1 MAIAYAPARDAATT
15 SDYTIIPPPGRP
27 WTEDDL
33 LRLDDEDDG
42 YQYELVRGE
51 LRQMSPA
58 SPLHGEYEGTLFV
71 AIFQYLKAN
80 PLGRVYPGDTGFKL
94 RVNPVTIRSPDI
106 AFVAQERLPADRSGF
121 PLLAPDLVVEIISP
135 SETAKSI
142 AEKVSDYLQAGTR
155 LLWLVYPQQQE
166 VQEYR
171 PDHPFHI
178 YRMQDDD
185 ELDGREVL
193 PGFRYALRELF
204 G

>member
-1 MAIAYAPARDAATT
+1 MATTHAPAIPHATT

-33 LRLDDEDDG
+33 LALDNDDHH
-42 YQYELVRGE
+42 QYELVQGE

-58 SPLHGEYEGTLFV
+58 SPRHGEYEGQLFYE
-71 AIFQYLKAN
+71 IFHYLKAH
-80 PLGRVYPGDTGFKL
+80 PIGRVYPGDTGFTL
-94 RVNPVTIRSPDI
+94 QTAPLTIRSPDI
-106 AFVAQERLPADRSGF
+106 AFVSQERLPVDRSGF
-121 PLLAPDLVVEIISP
+121 PALAPDLVVEIISP

-155 LLWLVYPQQQE
+155 LLWLVYPERQE

-171 PDHPFHI
+171 PDQPFHI
-178 YRMQDDD
+178 YRIDE

-193 PGFRYALRELF
+193 PGFRYTLRELF
-204 G
+204 A

>member
-1 MAIAYAPARDAATT
+1 MATVHTSAQPTT

-33 LRLDDEDDG
+33 LALDNDDHH
-42 YQYELVRGE
+42 QYELVRGE

-58 SPLHGEYEGTLFV
+58 SFRHGGYEIRIIAALV
-71 AIFQYLKAN
+71 MYLAQH
-80 PLGRVYPGDTGFKL
+80 PGLGEVRPGDTGFTL
-94 RVNPVTIRSPDI
+94 QADPLTVRVPDVS
-106 AFVAQERLPADRSGF
+106 FVADERILADNPLAFLP
-121 PLLAPDLVVEIISP
+121 LAPDLVVEIILP

-155 LLWLVYPQQQE
+155 LLWLVYLERQE

-171 PDHPFHI
+171 PDQPFHI
-178 YRMQDDD
+178 YRIDE
-185 ELDGREVL
+185 ELDGRDVL

-204 G
+204 K

>member
-1 MAIAYAPARDAATT
+1 MATPPAVASAIT
-15 SDYTIIPPPGRP
+15 SDYTIIPSPGRP

-33 LRLDDEDDG
+33 LALDNDDHH
-42 YQYELVRGE
+42 QYELVQGE

-58 SPLHGEYEGTLFV
+58 SFRHGGYEIRIIAAL
-71 AIFQYLKAN
+71 IMYLAQH
-80 PLGRVYPGDTGFKL
+80 PGLGELRPGDTGFTL
-94 RVNPVTIRSPDI
+94 QSDPLTIRVPDVS
-106 AFVAQERLPADRSGF
+106 FVAAERIPADAPAF
-121 PLLAPDLVVEIISP
+121 PHLAPDLVVEIISP

-155 LLWLVYPQQQE
+155 LLWLVYPERQE

-171 PDHPFHI
+171 PDQPFHI
-178 YRMQDDD
+178 YRIDE

-204 G
+204 K

>member
-1 MAIAYAPARDAATT
+1 MATTPAPTVVPAT

-27 WTEDDL
+27 WTEADL
-33 LRLDDEDDG
+33 LALDNDDHH
-42 YQYELVRGE
+42 QYELVQGE

-58 SPLHGEYEGTLFV
+58 SFRHGGYEIRIIAALV
-71 AIFQYLKAN
+71 MYLAQH
-80 PLGRVYPGDTGFKL
+80 PDLGELRPGDTGFTL
-94 RVNPVTIRSPDI
+94 QSDPLTVRVPDVS
-106 AFVAQERLPADRSGF
+106 FVAAERIPADNPPAF
-121 PLLAPDLVVEIISP
+121 LPLSPDLVVEIISP

-155 LLWLVYPQQQE
+155 LLWLVYPERQE

-171 PDHPFHI
+171 PEQPFHI
-178 YRMQDDD
+178 YRIDE

-204 G
+204 K